1 MGTVTVLGGGSWGT
15 ALAIQLARV
24 GHAVRLW
31 ARDPAFVADLA
42 AARENRVYLSGVP
55 LPDTI
60 RPTPSLADACADSEM
75 LVVVCPSKGM
85 RPLAETLRQTVRGRP
100 IFVSAAKG
108 VEQGTHLTMTAIL
121 REALGVEHAPR
132 VAALSG
138 PSFAR
143 EVSVGVPTAVT
154 SAAADIAVAE
164 RVQQLVNS
172 QTFRVYSS
180 TDVIGVEIGGAV
192 KNVIAIAAGVPTAV
206 TSASADIAV
215 AERVQQ
221 LFNSQTFRVY
231 SSTDV
236 VGVEI
241 GGAVKNVIAIAAG
254 VSDGLGFGHNSRA
267 ALITRGLAEI
277 SRLALELGAE
287 RQTLAGLAGMGD
299 LVLTCAGDQSRNRT
313 VGLRLGRGESLDQI
327 VASMREVAEGVHNTR
342 TVRELAQSVRV
353 EMPITERMYEL
364 LYENKPPKQAVVELM
379 TRSLRREAD

>member
-1 MGTVTVLGGGSWGT
+1 MATVTVLGGGSWGT
-15 ALAIQLARV
+15 ALALQLARV
-24 GHAVRLW
+24 GHSVRLW

-42 AARENRVYLSGVP
+42 AARENKVYLPGVP
-55 LPDTI
+55 LPDAI
-60 RPTPSLADACADSEM
+60 QPTPSLADACSDSEM

-85 RPLAETLRQTVRGRP
+85 RPLADTLRQAVRGRP

-121 REALGVEHAPR
+121 RQALGTEHAPR
-132 VAALSG
+132 VAVLSG

-154 SAAADIAVAE
+154 CAAADIAVAE
-164 RVQQLVNS
+164 RVQQIFNS

-180 TDVIGVEIGGAV
+180 TDVI
-192 KNVIAIAAGVPTAV
+192 
-206 TSASADIAV
+206 
-215 AERVQQ
+215 
-221 LFNSQTFRVY
+221 
-231 SSTDV
+231 
-236 VGVEI
+236 GVEI

-327 VASMREVAEGVHNTR
+327 VASMKEVAEGVHNTR

-364 LYENKPPKQAVVELM
+364 LYENKPPMQAVVELM